1 MEKLGK
7 SEKLVGEVR
16 SLWGGLEKSRK
27 LFKGWNKKP
36 TLLKEVGREIRKF
49 LRKKLPL
56 KERNEVYEK
65 IIKGLKGF

>member
-1 MEKLGK
+1 
-7 SEKLVGEVR
+7 
-16 SLWGGLEKSRK
+16 LEKSGK
-27 LFKGWNKKP
+27 LFKGWNRKP

-65 IIKGLKGF
+65 IIKGLKEL